1 MNKPGKFVL
10 PGLLLLMATA
20 LAAVA
25 LSAHSTEAA
34 PSHSAQAAQAAQAAQ
49 TVSGQPLQFYTRT
62 LATVD
67 LGSGVETTFE
77 WLEVSHDWVAYAL
90 GQLGC
95 GHCGIQRTS
104 ISLLNVLANQKV
116 SIRGSYWSTDSTS
129 DAPVGIGNI
138 KFDAPYLVWTQ
149 PGKVVP
155 GSQYHYAA
163 GDYDCILCYY
173 NVDTGKGG
181 AVTSLQNVVV
191 DDPKSPITLFDA
203 NYLGQV
209 LVMPAKGSDFWVGN
223 ITSSDKL
230 QIPAGINPQNVKEGL
245 IGLNNAAVNGIVWI
259 EGDRVLYWTSDSKA
273 VHQVGTKGERLRG
286 HGYDVFWYAPGG
298 VYVPD
303 GSPINNSKTTTG
315 TLVVPGATSQY
326 DARTT
331 TPLGDIASWV
341 ENDQNGHALLSVVSF
356 SATGGTSTLMKQT
369 VPGPLDK
376 LSMWDDKLVYEQIQ
390 NTSQLPILSIQLV
403 WLLKPD
409 EAFNKVWA
417 KADQPVAAGTAQR
430 SWLWGPQPNYLG
442 LETYKNASQG
452 TRMVQYYDKSRME
465 VNNSQGNKDDPYY
478 VTNGLLTTE
487 MIAGEIQLGDAETV
501 KASVA
506 CTIPVAGDPRKDN
519 PLTPGYS
526 TLAAV
531 SSLHG
536 ENQSPNRV
544 GQPVNQSIDVHGIVA
559 VDSAHG
565 NLSKYAAFA
574 SQTGHNIPDLFWK
587 YLQGMQPV
595 YGFDWTFVLG
605 YPISEAYWT
614 QMRVSGKGM
623 PVMIQAYQR
632 RVLTYVPD
640 FPPEWR
646 IQMGNVG
653 QHYFEWRYVMN
664 ANPAP

>member
-1 MNKPGKFVL
+1 MYKSRRFVL
-10 PGLLLLMATA
+10 PGLLLIAVMA

-25 LSAHSTEAA
+25 ISAHPTEAA
-34 PSHSAQAAQAAQAAQ
+34 TAVAAPAAQ
-49 TVSGQPLQFYTRT
+49 TGSGQTLQFYTRT
-62 LATVD
+62 LATINIA
-67 LGSGVETTFE
+67 SGDEASFE
-77 WLEVSHDWVAYAL
+77 WLEVSHDWVGYAV
-90 GQLGC
+90 GQMGC
-95 GHCGIQRTS
+95 GYCGPQKRDIV
-104 ISLLNVLANQKV
+104 LLNVLTNQKI
-116 SIRGSYWSTDSTS
+116 SIRGSYWSYQYSS
-129 DAPVGIGNI
+129 SGMPAGIGNI
-138 KFDAPYLVWTQ
+138 KFDAPYLAWTQ
-149 PGKVVP
+149 PGKNVP
-155 GSQYHYAA
+155 GDDYKYIA
-163 GDYDCILCYY
+163 GDYDCVLCYY

-181 AVTSLQNVVV
+181 PVTSLQNVAV
-191 DDPKSPITLFDA
+191 DDPNSPFTLLDA

-223 ITSSDKL
+223 ITSSDEL

-245 IGLNNAAVNGIVWI
+245 IGLNNAANAIVWI
-259 EGDRVLYWTSDSKA
+259 EGDRVLYWTSDSKS
-273 VHQVGTKGERLRG
+273 VHQVGTNGQRLRG
-286 HGYDVFWYAPGG
+286 HGYYVFWYAPGG

-303 GSPINNSKTTTG
+303 GIPITDSKTTTG
-315 TLVVPGATSQY
+315 TLVVPGATALY
-326 DARTT
+326 DTRTT
-331 TPLGDIASWV
+331 TPLGDIASWI
-341 ENDQNGHALLSVVSF
+341 ENDLNNHTNLDVVSF
-356 SATGGTSTLMKQT
+356 SATGGSSTLMKQAL
-369 VPGPLDK
+369 PGSIDK
-376 LSMWDDKLVYEQIQ
+376 LSTWDDKLVYEQIED
-390 NTSQLPILSIQLV
+390 TGQLPILSIQLV

-442 LETYKNASQG
+442 LEIYKNAPEG

-465 VNNSQGNKDDPYY
+465 VNNPQGNKDDPYY

-487 MIAGEIQLGDAETV
+487 MVAGEIQLGDSETV

-544 GQPVNQSIDVHGIVA
+544 GQPVNQSIDVNGVVS
-559 VDSAHG
+559 VDAAHG
-565 NLSKYAAFA
+565 NLSRYAAFA
-574 SQTGHNIPDLFWK
+574 SQTGHNIPDLFWT
-587 YLQGMQPV
+587 YLQGMKST
-595 YGFDWTFVLG
+595 YGFDWAFVLG

-614 QMRVSGKGM
+614 QMRVSGKDM

-664 ANPAP
+664 GSLTP